1 MIKIIP
7 ILLNILIVGL
17 FLYSKLL
24 PHKDKLNPQY
34 KKIFDFFNSIFS
46 PIFNF
51 LKSII
56 KPFQVGIGL
65 SVDMTQIALLII
77 FLMLLNFV

>member
-1 MIKIIP
+1 MMRLIP
-7 ILLNILIVGL
+7 ILINILIVGL

-34 KKIFDFFNSIFS
+34 KKIFDFFNSVFT
-46 PIFNF
+46 PILNF
-51 LKSII
+51 LKNIV

-65 SVDMTQIALLII
+65 SVDMSQIVLLII
-77 FLMLLNFV
+77 FLMFLNLF